1 MLENSNAVGALLET
15 YTTAQTVIC
24 SEQNGKC
31 FRPRSF
37 HLVFAYIGTS
47 AYYFALMELIKFSH

>member
-1 MLENSNAVGALLET
+1 MPRVGLAMLENSNAVGALLET

-37 HLVFAYIGTS
+37 HLVFAYI
-47 AYYFALMELIKFSH
+47 ALQLIILL